1 MASPDRIASSP
12 RNGNSGFPTFRLS
25 DLPTF
30 RPSDLQIFKPS
41 ASHDPA
47 GIRFRQR
54 SAYRYDPALAPLH
67 PPQKPP
73 ILAPVLDP
81 VQRSRTNAYYAS
93 FVSTTSSS
101 LTNDETKSRVAS
113 RQNCTCCHILPA
125 TPRRMQHTTRT
136 MALLSKVQASMS
148 LESS

>member
-1 MASPDRIASSP
+1 MAIQAFRPSD
-12 RNGNSGFPTFRLS
+12 FPTFRLS

-30 RPSDLQIFKPS
+30 KSSNLQLRTIQPGYAFDS
-41 ASHDPA
+41 A
-47 GIRFRQR
+47 
-54 SAYRYDPALAPLH
+54 
-67 PPQKPP
+67 KPP

-148 LESS
+148 LYVFAKARCYPIPEFDF